1 MLPPFTSRLNTP
13 STSRLIAPFT
23 LRLIAPFTSRL
34 IAASTLRVNIVSTLW
49 VNIASTLLVNIASFI
64 MFLANIVKNMIQV
77 PQIKLG
83 KICKCSRH
91 ALKGHWRIAQGS
103 SVGMVEAKMYALKGH

>member
-1 MLPPFTSRLNTP
+1 MLTPSTSRLNTP

-34 IAASTLRVNIVSTLW
+34 IAASTLRVNI
-49 VNIASTLLVNIASFI
+49 ASFI

-83 KICKCSRH
+83 KICKRSRH
-91 ALKGHWRIAQGS
+91 ALKGH
-103 SVGMVEAKMYALKGH
+103 

>member
-13 STSRLIAPFT
+13 ST
-23 LRLIAPFTSRL
+23 LRLIAP
-34 IAASTLRVNIVSTLW
+34 STLRVNIVSTLW

-83 KICKCSRH
+83 KICKRSRH
-91 ALKGHWRIAQGS
+91 ALKGH
-103 SVGMVEAKMYALKGH
+103 